1 MSNTVVS
8 PSAKGEMVVLV
19 PEADMQQILK
29 LDQASKAANRQL
41 IQAELDRNDMAKGLI
56 MARAMKTLRDLL
68 TPAIMSDVM
77 ELMNSPLGFRTD
89 KDPSRPVKSKD
100 GKWETPKPYTQ
111 EVVRDVMIQALLRG
125 LRPTN
130 NEINIIAAGLY
141 VTKEGY
147 ERLLREFPGLKNLC
161 IEIGVPAMLQGSSGD
176 TAFVPARASWDLD
189 GRSDLLVCEKG
200 TDADYR
206 IPIRVNAAMGVDAI
220 QGKAKSKLYRRIYE
234 RLTGTALASEAEGED
249 GDVID
254 GTAQRVDAGKSDV
267 PTR

>member
-1 MSNTVVS
+1 MSNTVVN
-8 PSAKGEMVVLV
+8 PPAKGEMVVLV

-147 ERLLREFPGLKNLC
+147 ERLLREFPGLAKLQ
-161 IEIGVPAMLQGSSGD
+161 IDIGVPLFQGEAG
-176 TAFVPARASWDLD
+176 ALVPCRASWEID
-189 GRSDLLVCEKG
+189 GRSDLIVCEKG